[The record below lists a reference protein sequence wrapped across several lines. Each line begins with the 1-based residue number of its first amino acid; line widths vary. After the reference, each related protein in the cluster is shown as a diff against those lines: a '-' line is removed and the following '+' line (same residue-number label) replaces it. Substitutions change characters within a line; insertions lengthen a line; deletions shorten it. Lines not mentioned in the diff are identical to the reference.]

1 MPIFG
6 LVWHLFCCLDFYLS
20 SPEPWDC
27 IHLPT
32 DPQRMGSKFSLTE
45 HLRDCTVQSHSWAR
59 PHHCAAAWGL
69 VKAKHCLFL
78 YCFVSGVFIESR
90 RELSN
95 RLSAYVKEKTQR
107 VVWVLP
113 VKVHLQ
119 SVLLQEPGFWLSWV
133 LVRNKQYRQGDKQ
146 ESLCLSLTELK
157 LKPPLSLQND
167 LGRASTA
174 FPNFCSVCSVTIC

>member
-1 MPIFG
+1 MGCETGTPELGSPQLG
-6 LVWHLFCCLDFYLS
+6 LTSADPRLPDVGRAPSRSQALQARMAPGPGLAWHRQLLDWAVQLPHHYLCTGKFEDAHLWACVTFILLDFYLS
-20 SPEPWDC
+20 SPEPWDY

-107 VVWVLP
+107 VV
-113 VKVHLQ
+113 
-119 SVLLQEPGFWLSWV
+119 
-133 LVRNKQYRQGDKQ
+133 
-146 ESLCLSLTELK
+146 
-157 LKPPLSLQND
+157 
-167 LGRASTA
+167 
-174 FPNFCSVCSVTIC
+174 